1 VFPFLA
7 ARSAI
12 FVALA
17 GFVATYLGILASSLR
32 GSRGPGEPRRSP
44 SASHVATGFV
54 TNFLD
59 TLGIGSFAT
68 STAIFKFWKMLPDEL
83 YPGTLNVGHTLP
95 TVFQAFIYIAVIAVD
110 PTTLVLLIGSA
121 VVGAWFGAGLVANF
135 SRRAVQLGMGAALL
149 TAAAAMLMSQLQ
161 WFPVGGTA
169 LELHGWRLA
178 IGIVGNL
185 VLGAIMTL
193 GIGLYA
199 PCITLISLL
208 GMDPAAAFPIMM
220 GSCAFLMPV
229 ASARFIRRRAYSAP
243 VALGLAVGG
252 LLGVP
257 LAAFVVKSLPLTAL
271 RWLVIVVVVY
281 AAVLMLRSARQ
292 EALVRPPSAA

>member
-1 VFPFLA
+1 MFPFLA

-149 TAAAAMLMSQLQ
+149 TAATAMLMSQLK

-169 LELHGWRLA
+169 LELHGWRLV
-178 IGIVGNL
+178 IGIAGNL

-292 EALVRPPSAA
+292 ETLVRSAAAA

>member
-1 VFPFLA
+1 MFPFLA
-7 ARSAI
+7 ARTAI

-17 GFVATYLGILASSLR
+17 GFVATYLGILVSSLR

-121 VVGAWFGAGLVANF
+121 VVGAWFGAGLVASF

-149 TAAAAMLMSQLQ
+149 TAAAAMLMSQLK